1 VEVLLIL
8 CPGTSRSVSSFH
20 GGDFSTS
27 ILSALEAVGDCEVPG
42 TMGAWVAIGAAAPV
56 LMKLS
61 GAFMG
66 RLLLTQPVKMATAT
80 TARLFAAGIFISIYM
95 ENAPLTVCIFTA
107 GNWCQREELNLRP
120 KAYESSALPLSYAGE
135 PLPNERGQFNS

>member
-1 VEVLLIL
+1 LEV
-8 CPGTSRSVSSFH
+8 
-20 GGDFSTS
+20 
-27 ILSALEAVGDCEVPG
+27 VGDCEVPG
-42 TMGAWVAIGAAAPV
+42 TTGAWLAIGAAAPV

-66 RLLLTQPVKMATAT
+66 RLLLTQPVKIAAAATAHP
-80 TARLFAAGIFISIYM
+80 FAMGIFIQSTRKIHHS
-95 ENAPLTVCIFTA
+95 PFVIFTA

-135 PLPNERGQFNS
+135 PLPNECGQVQS